1 MFLSHLD
8 DQKIYKIKPNNMKL
22 KEKMMNAMMDKQMST
37 MSADEKKDM
46 MNSMME
52 KFFETMNED
61 EKQTMMKEMMPMMM
75 EKMMSPGGHGMMDMM
90 SMMMGNSGEKSHAEM
105 QDTGNTEECCKEGG
119 EEHHGKGAFNNPMEM
134 CMRMMQN
141 MRETK
146 ETARFATPELRLL
159 FDEWCQQIEAEI
171 LKEIEQSKK
180 IEPAELSAKLK
191 LTQESVKF
199 LLSNMARS
207 GKIDFK
213 PDNE

>member
-75 EKMMSPGGHGMMDMM
+75 EKNDESRRAWHDGHDVDDDG
-90 SMMMGNSGEKSHAEM
+90 
-105 QDTGNTEECCKEGG
+105 
-119 EEHHGKGAFNNPMEM
+119 
-134 CMRMMQN
+134 
-141 MRETK
+141 
-146 ETARFATPELRLL
+146 
-159 FDEWCQQIEAEI
+159 
-171 LKEIEQSKK
+171 
-180 IEPAELSAKLK
+180 
-191 LTQESVKF
+191 
-199 LLSNMARS
+199 
-207 GKIDFK
+207 
-213 PDNE
+213 